1 VLRSRAISVAPCQT
15 LLIRF
20 HNFCI
25 AGQIRAS
32 DVGTRS
38 GVVAERSHRPC
49 RRSVEVETSSHL
61 ATNTSAWLGA
71 QPVQP
76 DVRRKYF
83 PAW

>member
-1 VLRSRAISVAPCQT
+1 
-15 LLIRF
+15 
-20 HNFCI
+20 
-25 AGQIRAS
+25 
-32 DVGTRS
+32 
-38 GVVAERSHRPC
+38 
-49 RRSVEVETSSHL
+49 VEVETSSHL